1 MALSLSLSLFL
12 ANCSSGP
19 AVDGA
24 TLSTEPNVIVF
35 MTDDQTLEQMRFLPN
50 VEQLIGDQGTTFLNM
65 VVNDSDCCPSRAT
78 FLTGQES
85 HNHGVIWNSPPTGG
99 YASFKNQETT
109 LPVAMQ
115 SAGYQT
121 IFVGKYLNRYGERVP
136 EDRQVPPGWADFHGL
151 IWPSES
157 AYYGSSFVDNG
168 SVTDTSDTSY
178 YSYEITSRVIDSI
191 KKSKGNGK
199 SFFAWVGYQAPHAL
213 AGVTL
218 KEYQADEKSILRLF
232 NLDAYP
238 VPEVKY
244 RDTQKDLALPE
255 DPSFNETTILDKA
268 KVNQRG
274 ALTDQDINQIGEFYR
289 AGAESLRS
297 VDDSVKEIMDFLK
310 TENLLT
316 NTYVFFTSD
325 NGLFYGEHRF
335 TTGKYLPFRPS
346 RSVPLLVSGP
356 GIPKGRVSK
365 SMVSN
370 VDFAPTIAD
379 IANVKLL
386 RRPDGLSLLPE
397 LLGSDSL
404 FLGRS
409 IYLEGHAPQGRLILP
424 FEGIVTST
432 YLYYVF
438 SNGESEYYDLDADY
452 YELDNLVHSDPDNPK
467 IQVARDELERHR
479 NAPKD

>member
-1 MALSLSLSLFL
+1 M
-12 ANCSSGP
+12 
-19 AVDGA
+19 VDDA
-24 TLSTEPNVIVF
+24 FLSTEPNVIVF

-65 VVNDSDCCPSRAT
+65 VVNDSNCCPSRAT

-85 HNHGVIWNSPPTGG
+85 HNHGVIWNSPPIGG

-168 SVTDTSDTSY
+168 AVTDTSDTSY

-232 NLDAYP
+232 NLVTYP

-244 RDTQKDLALPE
+244 RDTQKDLVLPE

-274 ALTDQDINQIGEFYR
+274 ALTDQDVNQIGEFYR
-289 AGAESLRS
+289 AAAESLRS
-297 VDDSVKEIMDFLK
+297 VDDSVKEIMDFLN

-397 LLGSDSL
+397 LLDGESQ

-424 FEGIVTST
+424 FEGIVTSS

-438 SNGESEYYDLDADY
+438 SNGESEYYDLNADF
-452 YELDNLVHSDPDNPK
+452 YELNNLVQSDPDNPK
-467 IQVARDELERHR
+467 IQVARDELDRHR